1 MRIPILSFIYVAVR
15 ENPRRHESIST
26 FFDLA
31 GVDDQ
36 QLSVLWQRQ
45 LSEALSGKHH
55 IQARVTK
62 DIIGTFAEAVGKDA
76 LHPYFTI

>member
-1 MRIPILSFIYVAVR
+1 MWQCVKTRDVT
-15 ENPRRHESIST
+15 NPFPP